1 MSEKVVYLMRG
12 LPACG
17 KSHAAKQLV
26 AHGGVVLETDEY
38 FYTQVGT
45 DATQYDW
52 SDDLLPAARAWNLA
66 RFRAALGQGV
76 SPIVVDRGNGRN
88 AETREY
94 VELARQHG
102 YDVQLKEPDSPWW
115 LEIRELLRNRSVNR
129 PQLDEWA
136 VRLAK
141 LSRATHRVPVA
152 RIRAWMEGWRVD
164 LSVDDILRF
173 VSPGTSTGSSAT

>member
-1 MSEKVVYLMRG
+1 MRG

-136 VRLAK
+136 VRRGSVPNLAAIAPGQRDCAAYGVVSGPFSPSRPSIRASRPRRISSPVV
-141 LSRATHRVPVA
+141 SRA
-152 RIRAWMEGWRVD
+152 
-164 LSVDDILRF
+164 S
-173 VSPGTSTGSSAT
+173 